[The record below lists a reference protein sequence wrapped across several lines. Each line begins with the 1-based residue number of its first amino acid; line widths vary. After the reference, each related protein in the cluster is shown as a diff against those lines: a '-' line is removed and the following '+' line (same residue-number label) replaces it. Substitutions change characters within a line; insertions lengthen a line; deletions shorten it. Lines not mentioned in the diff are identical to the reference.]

1 MPRRIDRLVAVRAL
15 QRAPLS
21 LGCFD
26 TWQLGRPL
34 ASTEGVGGYEWL
46 SVGIVGGPNV
56 VEDLLTFVW
65 RAASI
70 VLVL

>member
-1 MPRRIDRLVAVRAL
+1 MAVRPSVGYL
-15 QRAPLS
+15 TILRTVLLYS
-21 LGCFD
+21 
-26 TWQLGRPL
+26 
-34 ASTEGVGGYEWL
+34 STEGVGGHEWL